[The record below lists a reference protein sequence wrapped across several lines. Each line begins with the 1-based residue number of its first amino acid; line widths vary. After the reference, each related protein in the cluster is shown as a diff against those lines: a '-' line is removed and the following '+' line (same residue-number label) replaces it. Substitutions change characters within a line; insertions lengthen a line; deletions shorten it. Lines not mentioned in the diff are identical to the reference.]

1 MSMPKVMLILDDR
14 IFQMNFCYF
23 FFLFLFRRREIA
35 ERERRERERIRIMHE
50 REECLQR
57 ERERLEIE
65 RQKLE
70 RERMERERLERERV
84 RIEQV
89 GRAALWTVQEHLGGW
104 PSLPSRQILL
114 FTFLASPFS
123 FIKPSQALHNSQCTA
138 TGIFILFAWE

>member
-1 MSMPKVMLILDDR
+1 MAMPKFMLVLDDR
-14 IFQMNFCYF
+14 IFQMNFCY
-23 FFLFLFRRREIA
+23 LFFRRREIA

-89 GRAALWTVQEHLGGW
+89 GRAVLCTVQELFGGW
-104 PSLPSRQILL
+104 PSLPLWGILL
-114 FTFLASPFS
+114 FTLLLGPFS
-123 FIKPSQALHNSQCTA
+123 FKKPSQTLHNLQCTT

>member
-1 MSMPKVMLILDDR
+1 
-14 IFQMNFCYF
+14 
-23 FFLFLFRRREIA
+23 
-35 ERERRERERIRIMHE
+35 MHE

-89 GRAALWTVQEHLGGW
+89 CTFVFWT
-104 PSLPSRQILL
+104 SAI
-114 FTFLASPFS
+114 S
-123 FIKPSQALHNSQCTA
+123 FWSIT
-138 TGIFILFAWE
+138 LFAVAVNFSLHPSTQAIKKPAKHYIIHSVQQQ

>member
-1 MSMPKVMLILDDR
+1 M
-14 IFQMNFCYF
+14 
-23 FFLFLFRRREIA
+23 LFLLSFFRRREIA
-35 ERERRERERIRIMHE
+35 ERERRERIRIMHE

-89 GRAALWTVQEHLGGW
+89 YIAVVQTIMHYQLRTVTQFALGMNF
-104 PSLPSRQILL
+104 SLAFHSGLKRITPAINKL
-114 FTFLASPFS
+114 
-123 FIKPSQALHNSQCTA
+123 
-138 TGIFILFAWE
+138 

>member
-1 MSMPKVMLILDDR
+1 MALQNMPRTVWLLGARRSVDFLIPGLLLIVSSQIVCLCLPEVMLVLDENY
-14 IFQMNFCYF
+14 FQMSFCYLLCF
-23 FFLFLFRRREIA
+23 FFFRRREIA

-89 GRAALWTVQEHLGGW
+89 LHSSQKI
-104 PSLPSRQILL
+104 QICL
-114 FTFLASPFS
+114 S
-123 FIKPSQALHNSQCTA
+123 
-138 TGIFILFAWE
+138 

>member
-1 MSMPKVMLILDDR
+1 
-14 IFQMNFCYF
+14 
-23 FFLFLFRRREIA
+23 
-35 ERERRERERIRIMHE
+35 MHE

-89 GRAALWTVQEHLGGW
+89 GRAVLWTVQELFGEW
-104 PSLPSRQILL
+104 PSLPLQGILL
-114 FTFLASPFS
+114 FTLLPSPFS
-123 FIKPSQALHNSQCTA
+123 S
-138 TGIFILFAWE
+138 

>member
-1 MSMPKVMLILDDR
+1 
-14 IFQMNFCYF
+14 
-23 FFLFLFRRREIA
+23 
-35 ERERRERERIRIMHE
+35 MHE

-89 GRAALWTVQEHLGGW
+89 GRVGLWTVQELFGGW
-104 PSLPSRQILL
+104 PSLHLWGILL
-114 FTFLASPFS
+114 FTLPPSPFS
-123 FIKPSQALHNSQCTA
+123 FKENQPNIT
-138 TGIFILFAWE
+138 

>member
-1 MSMPKVMLILDDR
+1 
-14 IFQMNFCYF
+14 
-23 FFLFLFRRREIA
+23 
-35 ERERRERERIRIMHE
+35 MHE

-89 GRAALWTVQEHLGGW
+89 GTVVLCTAQELFGGW
-104 PSLPSRQILL
+104 PSLPLQGILL
-114 FTFLASPFS
+114 FTLLPGPF
-123 FIKPSQALHNSQCTA
+123 FFHKTQPNIT
-138 TGIFILFAWE
+138 

>member
-1 MSMPKVMLILDDR
+1 
-14 IFQMNFCYF
+14 MNFCYLF
-23 FFLFLFRRREIA
+23 FFFFRRREIA

-89 GRAALWTVQEHLGGW
+89 GRVGLWTVQELFGGW
-104 PSLPSRQILL
+104 PSLHLWGI
-114 FTFLASPFS
+114 F
-123 FIKPSQALHNSQCTA
+123 ALHPSTQPFFFQGELAKHYIIHNVQQQES
-138 TGIFILFAWE
+138 FILFAWE